1 MLASMVGT
9 LLTLIL
15 IMLVSFAILA
25 GFIAAAT
32 SSEVS
37 ISSKTVLQI
46 KLDRT
51 IRDRE
56 PGMPLFFN
64 LAGPSRATGLDD
76 ILRNIRKAAK
86 DDNIKGI
93 SLELSDIP
101 SGISTVFEIRK
112 ALEDFRKSG
121 KFIYAY
127 STMMSQS
134 AYYLAT
140 VADKIYLNPQGSILF
155 KGISSQLMFLKGTL
169 DKLDVRVQIIRHG
182 KFKAATEP
190 LFLDKMS
197 PENRK
202 QITELI
208 TSVWNDMID
217 TISVARGISAGDL
230 NRIADSLSIQ
240 TAEDAIKYKFA
251 DSLLYTDQYITL
263 LKKKV
268 GVESKDNVSY
278 VTLEKYT
285 DVPGSF
291 KAGSKGERIAVIF
304 AQGDIVDGQGDAQSI
319 GGDAYA
325 KAIRKAREDKK
336 VKAIVLRVNSGGGS
350 ALASDVI
357 LREVF
362 LANKEKPVVA
372 SFGDVAASG
381 GYYIACGARMIL
393 ADPTTITGSIGVWAA
408 IPNFKGLLNNKLGV
422 TFDRANTNKNADFI
436 SVTDALPP
444 YQVAVLQNDIN
455 HIYDVFITHVAQG
468 RDMTKAQVDSI
479 GQGRIWS
486 GIDAKRLGLIDGFG
500 GLRAAIDSAARL
512 AGITEYSLL
521 PLPEQKDPITQIIDD
536 LMGNSTQT
544 ALEKELGEN
553 YRYYEYFKQ
562 MQEIKGVQARLPFM
576 ITLN

>member
-1 MLASMVGT
+1 
-9 LLTLIL
+9 
-15 IMLVSFAILA
+15 
-25 GFIAAAT
+25 
-32 SSEVS
+32 
-37 ISSKTVLQI
+37 
-46 KLDRT
+46 
-51 IRDRE
+51 
-56 PGMPLFFN
+56 
-64 LAGPSRATGLDD
+64 
-76 ILRNIRKAAK
+76 
-86 DDNIKGI
+86 
-93 SLELSDIP
+93 
-101 SGISTVFEIRK
+101 
-112 ALEDFRKSG
+112 
-121 KFIYAY
+121 
-127 STMMSQS
+127 
-134 AYYLAT
+134 
-140 VADKIYLNPQGSILF
+140 
-155 KGISSQLMFLKGTL
+155 
-169 DKLDVRVQIIRHG
+169 
-182 KFKAATEP
+182 
-190 LFLDKMS
+190 
-197 PENRK
+197 
-202 QITELI
+202 
-208 TSVWNDMID
+208 MID